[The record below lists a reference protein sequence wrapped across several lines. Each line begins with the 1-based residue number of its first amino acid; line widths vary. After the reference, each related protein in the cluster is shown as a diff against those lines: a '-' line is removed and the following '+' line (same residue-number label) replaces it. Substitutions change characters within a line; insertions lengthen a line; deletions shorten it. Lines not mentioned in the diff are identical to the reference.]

1 MALHLGI
8 DFGTSTTRV
17 ALGTGGGKA
26 PIPLEIGLPG
36 FSLTEVARYTMP
48 SIVAYEKGDDGIPRV
63 FAVGEKAA
71 DLDPR
76 DDNYFIVSEV
86 KRLLVAHDRDS
97 LDFRKLEKKYP
108 TWDIKAGKIRVWDY
122 AIAAQDVAKAIVTE
136 AVDRAL
142 KALEALPQAR
152 TEDGNISFSTG
163 IPALAGSRDRATLL
177 EVMQDSGVS
186 GIKSDAIS
194 EEPVLALIPHYFY
207 DQFTVGERLLVCDI
221 GGGTT
226 DVAILTFKE
235 SPSGGLA
242 AEVGLVHGRPF
253 LGGSD
258 IDEAVITY
266 ILSRM
271 AENGGLELEE
281 LRKLFDESFDER
293 KGASYNL
300 KRESI
305 RIKEGL
311 STAAELTVSDYISSM
326 FGDTLAISIRQ
337 QDLKDLIKKSNFVS
351 EVLSCI
357 TEAIYIM
364 DVFDNGG
371 FTIPTSNNGG
381 FKYLERKQP
390 DEIRGYADKIFL
402 VGGTCQ
408 MPAIRDELE
417 KYLTIDSNRQIGNCS
432 DVDPQLATSL
442 GAAERGQLDFSGLL
456 RQLPFDV
463 TLESPCGVVVEK
475 LYAAFDIAYG
485 VQALLQREI
494 IPYRQSFTRKGP
506 EPHIVAFKEHGEP
519 VYKEQIKFPSR
530 LGNKDEC
537 IFEIDLFGRCLVR
550 FGKDRAGETQMFDF
564 TKYQTE
570 AQRKFLGKF
579 EQNKFEK
586 LEEGKRR
593 AGQLLDIRA
602 DRDNNR

>member
-17 ALGTGGGKA
+17 ALGTGRSNP
-26 PIPLEIGLPG
+26 PIPLEIGLPE
-36 FSLTEVARYTMP
+36 FSITEVARYTMP

-71 DLDPR
+71 VLDPG
-76 DDNYFIVSEV
+76 DGNYFIVSEV
-86 KRLLVAHDRDS
+86 KRLLLAHDRDS
-97 LDFRKLEKKYP
+97 SESRELEKKYP
-108 TWDIKAGKIRVWDY
+108 TWDIKAGKIRVWNY
-122 AIAAQDVAKAIVTE
+122 AIAAQDVAKVIVTE
-136 AVDRAL
+136 AVERAL
-142 KALEALPQAR
+142 KALESLPQAR
-152 TEDGNISFSTG
+152 SEADNISFSTG
-163 IPALAGSRDRATLL
+163 IPALAGSRERATLL

-186 GIKSDAIS
+186 GIKSDVIS
-194 EEPVLALIPHYFY
+194 EEPVLALIPYYFY
-207 DQFTVGERLLVCDI
+207 DQFNVGERVLVCDI

-226 DVAILTFKE
+226 DVAILTFKR
-235 SPSGGLA
+235 SPSGGIT

-271 AENGGLELEE
+271 AENGGLELKGLRE
-281 LRKLFDESFDER
+281 LIHENKYGYD
-293 KGASYNL
+293 NL
-300 KRESI
+300 IKRESI

-311 STAAELTVSDYISSM
+311 STAAELTVSDHISSM
-326 FGDTLAISIRQ
+326 FGDAPAISICQ
-337 QDLKDLIKKSNFVS
+337 QDLKDLIKKSNFVAD
-351 EVLSCI
+351 VLRCI

-371 FTIPTSNNGG
+371 FTIPTNENGG
-381 FKYLERKQP
+381 FKDLERKQP

-408 MPAIRDELE
+408 MPAIREELE
-417 KYLTIDSNRQIGNCS
+417 KFLTIDSSRQIGNCS
-432 DVDPQLATSL
+432 DVDPQLATAM

-463 TLESPCGVVVEK
+463 TIESPSGVVVEK
-475 LYAAFDIAYG
+475 LYAAYDIAYG
-485 VQALLQREI
+485 VQALLHREI
-494 IPYRQSFTRKGP
+494 KPYRHSFKRRGP
-506 EPHIVAFKEHGEP
+506 EPHILVIKEHGEP
-519 VYKEQIKFPSR
+519 VYKELIKFPSR

-537 IFEIDLFGRCLVR
+537 IFEIDLFGQCLVR
-550 FGKDRAGETQMFDF
+550 FSTDRAGETQMFNF

-579 EQNKFEK
+579 EQNQYEK
-586 LEEGKRR
+586 LKQVKGRQ
-593 AGQLLDIRA
+593 GQLLDIRA